1 MAPRILIF
9 SIADYSFYVKY
20 IVTCALTIFG
30 YIISVLASMPYV
42 SMVLVLSINWHF
54 WPTSPPK
61 SAYVIYELSQSV
73 SSTTPAPFHQP
84 SYSPTV
90 TNILENLGVSGKGV
104 SLYKLHFVIVV
115 IDKMWTKH
123 QYLFQISWIP
133 TKQTCSFLTEI
144 PLKSINIWQGM
155 R

>member
-1 MAPRILIF
+1 MRKKIP
-9 SIADYSFYVKY
+9 SFCNLPLVK
-20 IVTCALTIFG
+20 
-30 YIISVLASMPYV
+30 
-42 SMVLVLSINWHF
+42 NWHF
-54 WPTSPPK
+54 WPHK
-61 SAYVIYELSQSV
+61 GAYVIYEWSQSV

-133 TKQTCSFLTEI
+133 TKTIHDFQAETSLITYDLFWPKLISNFFHLQQRSCYDTKTKLGNQWVMT
-144 PLKSINIWQGM
+144 LV
-155 R
+155 RV